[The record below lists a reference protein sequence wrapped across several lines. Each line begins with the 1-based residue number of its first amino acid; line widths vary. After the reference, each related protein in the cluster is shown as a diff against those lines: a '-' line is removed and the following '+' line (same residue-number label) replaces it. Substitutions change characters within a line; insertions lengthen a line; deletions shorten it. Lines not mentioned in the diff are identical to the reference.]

1 MESRQVSLLIRAYQS
16 GRLDFEY
23 PTPLSRLREQVIIND
38 IEKDFLLE
46 AYKLKTMVAAN
57 AIPINPQEGI
67 KRANQFLT
75 GFMELSLPYLFKEG
89 KLVVENNNHLGE
101 VTKDKLS
108 EWNAIIDQYNK
119 EKTIKKK

>member
-1 MESRQVSLLIRAYQS
+1 
-16 GRLDFEY
+16 
-23 PTPLSRLREQVIIND
+23 
-38 IEKDFLLE
+38 
-46 AYKLKTMVAAN
+46 MVAAN
-57 AIPINPQEGI
+57 AIPINPQEGV

-101 VTKDKLS
+101 VTKDKLN

-119 EKTIKKK
+119 EKTVKKK